1 MSDITKSGK
10 QTYRDLQEENN
21 SAFTTDGGNSYFSA
35 AQIRAAS
42 LGAYSQWEDT
52 PVQSSLLLET
62 EGKDYFGNSRF
73 DNEISSQENFDNI
86 NEMRAQNEGALSKLG
101 AGLAK
106 GVGLAATTFLDGTA
120 GLLYGIGQGIVE
132 KRWSGLWDND
142 ISNALHEV
150 NQEMEFVLPNYR
162 TEAEQNRAWYQNL
175 GTMNFWA
182 DGVLKNLGFTVGAF
196 YSGSAWTK
204 GLQAIG
210 LIKGATSAQA
220 VGSFLSALNEG
231 RIEANNNSKDFMEFQ
246 MAQLQDARDRRA
258 LEIAGDDTLDD
269 NQKIS
274 ALKQLD
280 SNMTKEQQAL
290 QDRVDAMGM
299 TTLIGNTV
307 LLSLDNMWQFGKLY
321 SRGFENAKGLKG
333 RIKAGI
339 EREASEEIVQD
350 AGKYVGKQ
358 TSKKRAIAKGLSNG
372 LVEGNEEMAQAFI
385 SETAGNMQSY
395 DSPDSYYKAL
405 TDPEA
410 RLQTQDLMTSIA
422 KGFTNTYGN
431 GDRWEEFAIGA
442 FTGLLGMPTFGKVQN
457 SDANTYLGKGKSV
470 GLSGGVVGEYKSAMA
485 RNREVSE
492 TVNGMN
498 SYLDKLKTRADYF
511 VQSQSFTNAMDG
523 WAEADNEFEYK
534 NARNN
539 EDFAAVSRFARAGK
553 LKDLKDMINQ
563 DFENMSD
570 ERLADIARNTTPNVT
585 TTPDGEISNT
595 DNTGN
600 TAIGGWRNT
609 DGTLMSDTAEGRQ
622 QMREEL
628 VKKRDTMLN
637 EIDNYEKSVRA
648 VRASGNNSLSE
659 DQVDELA
666 WYHWKVKIFEDRY
679 KSLKE
684 EDRNVISDLRNTVVD
699 YALSL
704 EEADESS
711 LSEDSKKVQN
721 HMAVLGKYLD
731 ILLST
736 NSALELG
743 RLVDNNKDIQKA
755 LEDPF
760 IESVSG
766 LNHDEF
772 TTTMQDLQDLAKMGN
787 AANKFNERYKE
798 FIENPIKLIKNRQK
812 IANIANKVV
821 NARKSAKNKGFVE
834 NASVQEIVKASDNGD
849 ISLDDI
855 GDLTGEEDIQQKI
868 NEAKELQKTNQ
879 NAKSAIRNAEG
890 DDQAKA
896 DAETL
901 LGRSYDVANSSDE
914 LLNLD
919 TEALNDM
926 SVLYDESMTGLT
938 QEELTASLGNRLDA
952 ARDVL
957 EQAREAV
964 QGTNED
970 LASMAAN
977 PNNTK
982 VRTLNT
988 EEVAAQST
996 GHDEVEQPT
1005 PINELPKNEVID
1017 SKAVLDSVTNSW
1029 TNLLSQNQDP
1039 TVQGATES
1047 VKSAIRLAFQL
1058 LQDGNEPAVV
1068 KETLRQQTAGIV
1080 DRIFGKGS
1088 MNSIVDELYTGLT
1101 TPKVEE
1107 SQIEEDRIITPIVP
1121 QETVTSQIVAE
1132 KKRYLDDRIGEEKH
1146 YWKPTITELPIHPTN
1161 DSLPLYKLAR
1171 TMKDDNGYPRFSES
1185 HLRRIEAV
1193 GEYLEQHGAYEA
1205 VDTGVCK
1212 PGDTIHFIIDKSLNE
1227 KAGATEDNPV
1237 ILMEVDGKI
1246 VGDLGSKE
1254 DAAFKS
1260 FTGLPEFVERAVKEA
1275 KESTEDIV
1283 RLSESTTISKNM
1295 IGKVPYSSTRRTL
1308 REVFVE
1314 NGQQVPFKLAIAM
1327 NETKGS
1333 IIMNGTA
1340 GRTKAQG
1347 QSEFDKSIMPP
1358 LNAKKGQPFLLL
1370 PTGNI
1375 NDPNGRRKYVSV
1387 PVTMVTFSSNLTG
1400 TLFDQAVVDVVSLI
1414 STSDDKSAIN
1424 IIQDL
1429 QELFA
1434 LQKIGIHYKDDK
1446 VTITV
1451 ESYGEDKP
1459 RTIYRG
1465 NKSDVDGQIRVFRS
1479 SFLPIQVSRKYINST
1494 YKNGV
1499 DYNSM
1504 LGELMSVNL
1513 PIGTT
1518 HTRSEW
1524 FIANPINP
1532 DGTQGKA
1539 KNIKTTGVNPNAV
1552 QQTTIP
1558 TVKDVISYFTTAELE
1573 NSDVVINPN
1582 NEALA
1587 STSPTQKGRN
1597 GKYVVTLRKPNYTRD
1612 EVINH
1617 MQGLSGEKYTDQKKK
1632 VLEYVAANSDWTLEN
1647 IQKLIDDDKAATT
1660 YVLAHELAHQRAFE
1674 VNYSGSIYN
1683 KTNYMS
1689 DEAIRIEAEAT
1700 IEGLDRLRQ
1709 MKWRAGWTKSMH
1721 FASTFIAQDGMGLI
1735 DNLEQDFKVAEED
1748 KEAIFNMRETVF
1760 GNLVLIPEI
1769 AVAFLNALK
1778 KGNPELYAKK
1788 KAEFLGK
1795 EYVPTEENTEEP
1807 IENSPISD
1815 EEYAQIMNV
1824 TNGLQPGDIPAL
1836 DGLVTPVAKPSL
1848 EEQAK
1853 KAGILA
1859 TPVNK
1864 LVWNALNATQQE
1876 ALLSKIGPARNALLQ
1891 KLVTS
1896 FDAKTK
1902 KFDEK
1907 KLGGTVESLL
1917 TGPVRFRE
1925 TSNNASNFDIKSEL
1939 NWLNKVLPQLS
1950 AQDRVKLV
1958 EGLTKM
1964 NGSTEIFGM
1973 FKDGIVYLNST
1984 NQTRGTVYHEAFHV
1998 VFNTLL
2004 DQKVMNG
2011 VMAAARSKWGN
2022 LGEVSLEEKL
2032 AEDFRQYI
2040 EWTEYAT
2047 PFEKVWRSLKRFI
2060 NRLRGKETILD
2071 RLYRDINSGKYSRV
2085 QQHSSNNSRYREIDD
2100 VNIAIDEIDN
2110 EIFETTA
2117 YLERAKELA
2126 SIPNTLEGV
2135 IKAINKVFSDA
2146 NKNSVIG
2153 HGILVKGNRV
2163 VDAITKG
2170 DDGSYYTSKGS
2181 TFDKAGNLVS
2191 QAGADAV
2198 KQVIF
2203 NHTSKL
2209 GLFDRLNFT
2218 PVTDR
2223 AGDRNYVVTIKSI
2236 PNYQAMAAEYTKKI
2250 EELQKERDAYE
2261 AQKKELEYKD
2271 MIVKHYADY
2280 DRLSPEDQEYLSLR
2294 GIPRT
2299 EWEEMSGEER
2309 TVLMKCRV

>member
-1 MSDITKSGK
+1 MNDITKEGK

-21 SAFTTDGGNSYFSA
+21 SAFISGGNGYFSG

-62 EGKDYFGNSRF
+62 KGKDYFGNSRF

-142 ISNALHEV
+142 ISNALHEI
-150 NQEMEFVLPNYR
+150 NQEMEFILPNYR

-196 YSGSAWTK
+196 YGGSVWTK
-204 GLQAIG
+204 GLKAIG

-220 VGSFLSALNEG
+220 VGSFLSAFNEG
-231 RIEANNNSKDFMEFQ
+231 RIEANNNSKDFMELQ
-246 MAQLQDARDRRA
+246 MAQLQDARDKRA
-258 LEIAGDDTLDD
+258 LEIAGEGALDD
-269 NQKIS
+269 NQKIA

-280 SNMTKEQQAL
+280 SNLAAEQAAL

-307 LLSLDNMWQFGKLY
+307 LLSLDNIWQFGKLY

-350 AGKYVGKQ
+350 AGEYVGKQ
-358 TSKKRAIAKGLSNG
+358 ISKKKAIAKGLSNG

-385 SETAGNMQSY
+385 AEAAGNRQSY
-395 DSPDSYYKAL
+395 DSPDAYYKAL

-410 RLQTQDLMTSIA
+410 KLQTQDLMTSIA

-457 SDANTYLGKGKSV
+457 SDANTYLGRGKSI
-470 GLSGGVVGEYKSAMA
+470 GLSGGVIGEYKSAMD
-485 RNREVSE
+485 RNREVAE

-553 LKDLKDMINQ
+553 LQDLKDMINQ

-570 ERLADIARNTTPNVT
+570 ERLADIAQNTTPNMT

-600 TAIGGWRNT
+600 TAIGGWRNI

-628 VKKRDTMLN
+628 IKKRDTMLS

-648 VRASGNNSLSE
+648 VRARGNNSLSE

-699 YALSL
+699 YARSI

-711 LSEDSKKVQN
+711 LSEYSKKVQN

-743 RLVDNNKDIQKA
+743 RLVDTNKDIQKA

-760 IESVSG
+760 IESISG

-798 FIENPIKLIKNRQK
+798 FVENPIKLIKNRQK
-812 IANIANKVV
+812 IADVANKIV
-821 NARKSAKNKGFVE
+821 NARKSAKNKEFVK
-834 NASVQEIVKASDNGD
+834 NASVQEIVKAADNGD

-855 GDLTGEEDIQQKI
+855 GDLTGEEDVQQQI
-868 NEAKELQKTNQ
+868 NEALELQRTKK
-879 NAKSAIRNAEG
+879 NAESAIRNAEG
-890 DDQAKA
+890 DAQAKA
-896 DAETL
+896 DAEAL
-901 LGRSYDVANSSDE
+901 LERSYDVSNSSDE
-914 LLNLD
+914 LLDLD

-926 SVLYDESMTGLT
+926 SVLYDDSMEGLT

-952 ARDVL
+952 AKDVL
-957 EQAREAV
+957 KQAVEAI

-970 LASMAAN
+970 LASMAAG
-977 PNNTK
+977 PNNTT
-982 VRTLNT
+982 VRTISI
-988 EEVAAQST
+988 EEVETQST
-996 GHDEVEQPT
+996 GHDGVEQPI
-1005 PINELPKNEVID
+1005 PINELQKNAVID
-1017 SKAVLDSVTNSW
+1017 GKKVLESVIDNW
-1029 TNLLSQNQDP
+1029 TSILAQNPAAQES
-1039 TVQGATES
+1039 AES
-1047 VKSAIRLAFQL
+1047 VKSAIKLAFQL
-1058 LQDGNEPAVV
+1058 LQDGHEPAVV
-1068 KETLRQQTAGIV
+1068 KETLQQQTAGIV
-1080 DRIFGKGS
+1080 DKLLGNGS
-1088 MNSIVDELYTGLT
+1088 MDSIVDELYTGLT
-1101 TPKVEE
+1101 TPKIEE
-1107 SQIEEDRIITPIVP
+1107 SQNEEDRIITPIVS
-1121 QETVTSQIVAE
+1121 QETVISQIEKE
-1132 KKRYLDDRIGEEKH
+1132 KKRYLDDRTGEEKH
-1146 YWKPTITELPIHPTN
+1146 YWKPTTTELPIHPDN
-1161 DSLPLYKLAR
+1161 DSLPFYRLAR
-1171 TMKDDNGYPRFSES
+1171 TMKNDNGSPRFSES
-1185 HLRRIEAV
+1185 HFRRIEAV

-1205 VDTGVCK
+1205 VNTGVCK

-1260 FTGLPEFVERAVKEA
+1260 FIGLPEFVERAVKEA
-1275 KESTEDIV
+1275 KESTENIV

-1295 IGKVPYSSTRRTL
+1295 IGKVPYSSIRRTL
-1308 REVFVE
+1308 NEIFVE
-1314 NGQQVPFKLAIAM
+1314 NGQKVPFKLAIAM

-1358 LNAKKGQPFLLL
+1358 LSAKKGQPFLLL

-1387 PVTMVTFSSNLTG
+1387 PITMITYSSNLEG
-1400 TLFDQAVVDVVSLI
+1400 TLFDRVVADTVSLI
-1414 STSDDKSAIN
+1414 SVSDDKSAIN

-1451 ESYGEDKP
+1451 EAYGEDKP

-1465 NKSDVDGQIRVFRS
+1465 DKSDVDGQIRVFRS

-1513 PIGTT
+1513 PVGTT
-1518 HTRSEW
+1518 HTKSEW

-1532 DGTQGKA
+1532 DGSQGKA
-1539 KNIKTTGVNPNAV
+1539 KNIKTNGVNPNTV
-1552 QQTTIP
+1552 QQTTTP
-1558 TVKDVISYFTTAELE
+1558 TIKDVVSYFTTAELE
-1573 NSDVVINPN
+1573 NSGVVINPN
-1582 NEALA
+1582 NKALA
-1587 STSPTQKGRN
+1587 STSKTQKGRN

-1617 MQGLSGEKYTDQKKK
+1617 MQGLSGENYTDQKKK
-1632 VLEYVAANSDWTLEN
+1632 VLEYVAANSDWTLEK

-1674 VNYSGSIYN
+1674 TNYSSSIYD
-1683 KTNYMS
+1683 TANYMS

-1709 MKWRAGWTKSMH
+1709 MKWKAGWTKSMH
-1721 FASTFIAQDGMGLI
+1721 FASTFTAQDGMGLI

-1748 KEAIFNMRETVF
+1748 RDAIYSMREVVF
-1760 GNLVLIPEI
+1760 GNASFTPEI

-1778 KGNPELYAKK
+1778 KGNPELYAQK
-1788 KAEFLGK
+1788 KAEFLGE
-1795 EYVPTEENTEEP
+1795 EYIPTEEKVDEP
-1807 IENSPISD
+1807 IDNSPLTD
-1815 EEYAQIMNV
+1815 EEYAQIMDI
-1824 TNGLQPGDIPAL
+1824 TDGLQPGDIPAL
-1836 DGLVTPVAKPSL
+1836 DKPVTPVAKPSL

-1902 KFDEK
+1902 KFNEK
-1907 KLGGTVESLL
+1907 KLGGTVESVL

-1925 TSNNASNFDIKSEL
+1925 TTNNTSNFDMKLEL
-1939 NWLNKVLPQLS
+1939 AWLDKVLPQLS

-1958 EGLTKM
+1958 AGLIKM

-1973 FKDGIVYLNST
+1973 FKDGVVYLNST

-1998 VFNTLL
+1998 IFNTLL

-2022 LGEVSLEEKL
+2022 LDEVSLEEKL

-2060 NRLRGKETILD
+2060 NKLRGKETVLD

-2100 VNIAIDEIDN
+2100 VNATLYEIDN
-2110 EIFETTA
+2110 EISKTTA
-2117 YLERAKELA
+2117 YLRRAEELA
-2126 SIPNTLEGV
+2126 SLPNTLEGI

-2153 HGILVKGNRV
+2153 HGIPVKGSRV
-2163 VDAITKG
+2163 VDAIVKG
-2170 DDGSYYTSKGS
+2170 KDGSYYTSKGS
-2181 TFDKAGNLVS
+2181 VFDKGGNLVS

-2198 KQVIF
+2198 KQAIF
-2203 NHTSKL
+2203 NHTGKL

-2223 AGDRNYVVTIKSI
+2223 AGDRNYVVTVKNI
-2236 PNYQAMAAEYTKKI
+2236 PDYQAMVAEYAKQI
-2250 EELQKERDAYE
+2250 EELQKERDTYE
-2261 AQKKELEYKD
+2261 AQKKELEYQD
-2271 MIVKHYADY
+2271 MIAEHYADY
-2280 DRLSPEDQEYLSLR
+2280 DRLDPEEQEYLNLK

-2299 EWEEMSGEER
+2299 EWEEMSDWER
-2309 TVLMKCRV
+2309 IVQMKCRV